1 MKKHSFP
8 LFPVAAI
15 TGLLVIPLS
24 AIETPPDDAP
34 PPAAA
39 AEHARAAGSDEAPAA
54 AKSVKQNTG
63 YLGIITGELPD
74 MLAEHLNLKAGE
86 GVIVRS
92 LAPDGPAAKAGVSVN
107 DVITKVAGQAVGSQ
121 LDISRQ
127 MAAHKPG
134 DTVKLDVIH
143 QGKAGNLDV
152 TLGNRP
158 DEIGQAQAAP
168 LEEKLPLD
176 GVPKEMAD
184 RIRGAIQGNLGEEK
198 IPMLPNINE
207 LNKRMQLQLQGIRKM
222 DGANLPNGVESHSNA
237 TIRMMDDDGSIEIKS
252 VDNDGKEVT
261 LRDKNNKIIWSGPWD
276 TEQDKAAAPPEVQKK
291 AQMLNLNSSFN
302 GGKGGIQLH
311 FGGGIPQPV
320 IPPVAPPPAEETKPE
335 K

>member
-1 MKKHSFP
+1 MKKHPFALFSIAAATGMLVMP
-8 LFPVAAI
+8 LC
-15 TGLLVIPLS
+15 
-24 AIETPPDDAP
+24 AIETPADNTP
-34 PPAAA
+34 PPAEAV
-39 AEHARAAGSDEAPAA
+39 EHTPTAGSDKAPAA
-54 AKSVKQNTG
+54 DKSIKQNTG
-63 YLGIITGELPD
+63 YLGIITAEIPD
-74 MLAEHLNLKAGE
+74 MLTEHLNLKTGE

-92 LAPDGPAAKAGVSVN
+92 LAPDGPAAKAGVAVN

-134 DTVKLDVIH
+134 ESIKLDVIH
-143 QGKAGNLDV
+143 QGKPSNLDV

-158 DEIGQAQAAP
+158 DEVGQAQAAP
-168 LEEKLPLD
+168 LEEELPLD
-176 GVPKEMAD
+176 GIPKDMAN
-184 RIRGAIQGNLGEEK
+184 RIRGAIQGNLGEEQ
-198 IPMLPNINE
+198 IPMLPNMNE
-207 LNKRMQLQLQGIRKM
+207 LKKRMQLQLQGMQKM
-222 DGANLPNGVESHSNA
+222 DGANLPKGIESHSNA
-237 TIRMMDDDGSIEIKS
+237 TIRMMDQDGSIEIKS

-261 LRDKNNKIIWSGPWD
+261 LRDKDNKIIWSGPWD

-302 GGKGGIQLH
+302 GANRGIQLQ

-320 IPPVAPPPAEETKPE
+320 IPPVAPPAEENKPE